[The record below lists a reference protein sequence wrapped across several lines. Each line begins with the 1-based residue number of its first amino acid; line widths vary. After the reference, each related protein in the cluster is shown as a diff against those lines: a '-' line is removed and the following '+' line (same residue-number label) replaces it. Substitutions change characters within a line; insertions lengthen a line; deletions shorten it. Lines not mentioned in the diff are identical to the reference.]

1 VGSGDLVLVVG
12 GGSNSAGGWS
22 STRSLSLSLA
32 REEREQVNG
41 REKELEEIREERR
54 KKMKKMIV
62 GDG

>member
-1 VGSGDLVLVVG
+1 
-12 GGSNSAGGWS
+12 
-22 STRSLSLSLA
+22 LSLA